1 MKKLNVKRFEHY
13 INTYVPPWTLNQ
25 ATLFKP
31 YPELTGRITF
41 WHRIVPMTTPR
52 MASSD
57 PPQTEPY
64 TFQGSPF
71 LDGINHILAA
81 RWSEPAIGP
90 KHWRQCQLVKADG
103 KNKEFF
109 KHASESIA
117 PGTFSRLENGV
128 ILMTAVHPDIHDV
141 ALIFV

>member
-1 MKKLNVKRFEHY
+1 MKNLNVKRFEHRLITY
-13 INTYVPPWTLNQ
+13 ITPWTVNHKILPHADQ
-25 ATLFKP
+25 
-31 YPELTGRITF
+31 ELAGRFPFGYWIM
-41 WHRIVPMTTPR
+41 PMPAPG

-57 PPQTEPY
+57 PAQTKPDS
-64 TFQGSPF
+64 FQRPPL
-71 LDGINHILAA
+71 LDGINHILTAG
-81 RWSEPAIGP
+81 WSKPAIGP